1 MAKRSITFT
10 YLVWTWGFFLLISC
24 VVFVFATRQAE
35 RAVVVEAEQRARTTL
50 GFVRYLLRQ
59 RAPFAGPESLA
70 ATVDELGE
78 HMGFRL
84 TYIVGGRVLADS
96 AVKPADVA
104 EMENHGDRPE
114 VRQALASGY
123 GQDERQSH
131 TLGRDMLYVA
141 GTFAGAAGAP
151 AGVVRLALPFSALR
165 QELDRLRNV
174 LLAVLGLVFVAG
186 GLVAYGLARGMSGSL
201 REISGVV
208 AAIGQGEFDRRIHIV
223 PARDFIPLAEAV
235 NVLAERV
242 GAHVREIEER
252 RRRQEAILD
261 GMAEGVAIL
270 DAQGRML
277 AVNRA
282 LVAMFPECD
291 VLVGKTPIEAGMSLD
306 IERWLTGAMPG
317 PGGAGCSGRFALP
330 GGRLA
335 EVSVVPVAGA
345 GEAGA
350 SRVVTFHDITE
361 AAAMDGIFRDFVIDA
376 SHRLRTPLTKVRGYA
391 ETARDMTAGDPQ
403 AAASALDVIV
413 RGAEEMQGVIDDLLA
428 AARDRFSAAATSAP
442 ATDALAVLRQAMV
455 AAGSL
460 LRARGVTVRLVSFPE
475 GAIPV
480 PVGHAL
486 LTRVFGAI
494 LSHIPE
500 GAAVAVSVTEDA
512 TGVAVCFEGP
522 TAPGAVLSDAEAAA
536 FGGSIGE
543 DGAGRLV
550 RIPRASCAI

>member
-10 YLVWTWGFFLLISC
+10 YLVWTWGFFLLVSS

-35 RAVVVEAEQRARTTL
+35 RAVVVEAEQRARSSL
-50 GFVRYLLRQ
+50 DFVRYLLRE
-59 RAPFAGPESLA
+59 RAPFANAEALA
-70 ATVDELGE
+70 ATVDALGE

-84 TYIVGGRVLADS
+84 TYIVDGRVLADS

-104 EMENHGDRPE
+104 EMENHADRPE

-141 GTFAGAAGAP
+141 GTFTGAAGAP
-151 AGVVRLALPFSALR
+151 AGVVRLALPFSDLR
-165 QELDRLRNV
+165 QELGRLRHV
-174 LLAVLGLVFVAG
+174 LLAVLALVFAAG
-186 GLVAYGLARGMSGSL
+186 GLVAYGLARGMAGSL

-223 PARDFIPLAEAV
+223 PARDFAPLAEAV
-235 NVLAERV
+235 NILAERV
-242 GAHVREIEER
+242 GSHVREIEER

-270 DAQGRML
+270 DAQGRMV

-282 LVAMFPECD
+282 LVAMFPQCAD
-291 VLVGKTPIEAGMSLD
+291 LVGKTPIEAGMSLD
-306 IERWLTGAMPG
+306 IERWLTGEIPG
-317 PGGAGCSGRFALP
+317 PGSGVAGRFALP

-335 EVSVVPVAGA
+335 EVSVVPVAGT

-350 SRVVTFHDITE
+350 TRVVTFHDITE
-361 AAAMDGIFRDFVIDA
+361 AASMDGIFRNFVIDA
-376 SHRLRTPLTKVRGYA
+376 SHRLRTPLTKVQGYA
-391 ETARDMTAGDPQ
+391 ETARDLAATDPV
-403 AAASALDVIV
+403 AAAAALEVIG
-413 RGAEEMQGVIDDLLA
+413 RGAAEMRGVIDDLLA
-428 AARDRFSAAATSAP
+428 AARNRFAAAATSAP
-442 ATDALAVLRQAMV
+442 ATDALAVLRQALV

-460 LRARGVTVRLVSFPE
+460 LRARGVTVRLVTFPE
-475 GAIPV
+475 GPIPV
-480 PVGHAL
+480 PVGHEVLAHVL
-486 LTRVFGAI
+486 AAM

-500 GAAVAVSVTEDA
+500 SAAVAVSVTEDA
-512 TGVAVCFEGP
+512 AGVEIRFEGP
-522 TAPGAVLSDAEAAA
+522 TSPGPVLSDAEVAA